1 MTEVANRCRGLQST
15 MKLWCTVSSLVLF
28 LQDFPKL
35 AKLLFRSEEHRSMHF
50 QNVGPWLF
58 LRGCLRRRRTVV
70 LTVKTNFGL
79 LHTRSLSQPL
89 FLEKHLKEWIL
100 LGSLTI
106 CISPLSS
113 LLTLI
118 QSKGHLHFCDHL
130 SLSVVAHT
138 PAASY
143 ELDVLHR
150 LLLCTL
156 ENEGL
161 L

>member
-1 MTEVANRCRGLQST
+1 M
-15 MKLWCTVSSLVLF
+15 
-28 LQDFPKL
+28 P
-35 AKLLFRSEEHRSMHF
+35 
-50 QNVGPWLF
+50 
-58 LRGCLRRRRTVV
+58 
-70 LTVKTNFGL
+70 VKTEDSGFNGNAELWAAAHKAIEPTSF
-79 LHTRSLSQPL
+79 
-89 FLEKHLKEWIL
+89 FEKHLKEWIL

-130 SLSVVAHT
+130 SFSVVAHT

-143 ELDVLHR
+143 ELDDVLHR